1 MKKTGIFFLYLI
13 GERLSDFPEELEG
26 ILDKPNISFYEAFYE
41 VTPTPE
47 ELLLKVHS
55 PQMIEGVKQTIYYE
69 TALYSTGGTV
79 QAAERIWRQEID
91 NAFVFTG
98 SGDHHAGRDYF
109 GGGCH
114 FNGAALA
121 IANLKEQFG
130 ARRFAILD
138 TDSHHGDG
146 TRDIF
151 RDDEDVLHV
160 CLCSQNQDNG
170 TNVDIAIPYSISDEE
185 YLSRLEAA
193 FTPRVTAFK
202 PEIIFW
208 EFGYDATSGDYGSK
222 GLSPD
227 CHPKIARIVTRA
239 AEDVCQG
246 RMVAILCGG
255 SRRDIARYCIPKII
269 TCLAE

>member
-26 ILDKPNISFYEAFYE
+26 ILNKPNVQFYEAFYE
-41 VTPTPE
+41 LAPTTE
-47 ELLLKVHS
+47 DLLLKVHS
-55 PQMIEGVKQTIYYE
+55 PRMIEGVKQTVYYE

-79 QAAERIWRQEID
+79 QAAESIWRQEID

-121 IANLKEQFG
+121 IANLRQKFG
-130 ARRFAILD
+130 LRRFAILD

-151 RDDEDVLHV
+151 RDDEDVLHI
-160 CLCSQNQDNG
+160 CLCGQNQDRG
-170 TNVDIAIPYSISDEE
+170 TKVDIAIPYTISDEQ
-185 YLSRLEAA
+185 YVAKLEAE
-193 FTPRVTAFK
+193 FVPRIAQFK

-208 EFGYDATSGDYGSK
+208 EFGYDATSGDYGSR

-227 CHPKIARIVTRA
+227 CHPEIASIVSQAADNVCRGRA
-239 AEDVCQG
+239 
-246 RMVAILCGG
+246 VAILCGG
-255 SRRDIARYCIPKII
+255 SRRDIARYCIPRII
-269 TCLAE
+269 NCLVE

>member
-1 MKKTGIFFLYLI
+1 MRKTGVFFLYLI
-13 GERLSDFPEELEG
+13 GERLSDFPQSLEG
-26 ILDKPNISFYEAFYE
+26 ILDRPNIGFYEAFYE

-47 ELLLKVHS
+47 ELLRKVHS
-55 PQMIEGVKQTIYYE
+55 AAMIEDVKRSIYYE

-79 QAAERIWRQEID
+79 QAAERIWLGEID

-121 IANLKEQFG
+121 IANLRDLHG
-130 ARRFAILD
+130 ASRFAILD

-151 RDDEDVLHV
+151 GGDEDVLHI
-160 CLCSQNQDNG
+160 CLCSQRHDDG
-170 TNVDIAIPYSISDEE
+170 SNVDVPVPYPTTDAEYVSI
-185 YLSRLEAA
+185 LEAE
-193 FTPRVTAFK
+193 FLPRIAEFK
-202 PEIIFW
+202 PDVIFW
-208 EFGYDATSGDYGSK
+208 EFGYDATAGDCGSK

-227 CHPKIARIVTRA
+227 CHVRIGRTVRRA
-239 AEDVCQG
+239 ADEVCGG
-246 RMVAILCGG
+246 RTVAILCGG
-255 SRRDIARYCIPKII
+255 SRRDVAGYCIPRII
-269 TCLAE
+269 NCLAE

>member
-1 MKKTGIFFLYLI
+1 MRRTGIFFLYLI
-13 GERLSDFPEELEG
+13 GERLNDFPEEFEG
-26 ILDKPNISFYEAFYE
+26 ILSRDNISFYEAFYE
-41 VTPTPE
+41 LKPTPQ
-47 ELLLKVHS
+47 ELLHRVHS
-55 PQMIEGVKQTIYYE
+55 ARMIEQVKRDPYYE

-79 QAAERIWRQEID
+79 QAAETIWRGEID

-98 SGDHHAGRDYF
+98 TGDHHAGRDYF

-121 IANLKEQFG
+121 IEHLRTEFG

-151 RDDEDVLHV
+151 RDDPDVLHV
-160 CLCSQNQDNG
+160 CLCSYNPDDG
-170 TNVDIAIPYSISDEE
+170 ANVDVAIPYSISDED

-193 FTPRVTAFK
+193 FAPRIAEFK

-222 GLSPD
+222 GISVD
-227 CHPKIARIVTRA
+227 CHAAIAAIA
-239 AEDVCQG
+239 QHSADEVCDG

-255 SRRDIARYCIPKII
+255 GRRDIARYCIPRVIN
-269 TCLAE
+269 CLSQ